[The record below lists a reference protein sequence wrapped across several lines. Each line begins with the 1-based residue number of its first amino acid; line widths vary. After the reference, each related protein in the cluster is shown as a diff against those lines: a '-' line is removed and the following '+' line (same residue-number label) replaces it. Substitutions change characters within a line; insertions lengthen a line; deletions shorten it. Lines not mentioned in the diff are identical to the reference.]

1 MGFETVKRA
10 GKRAALAV
18 LAVAVA
24 AAAQAQDARGVTKD
38 KVTIGS
44 WMSLSGP
51 VAVYGTP
58 LKTGAEAF
66 FKAQNAKGGING
78 RQIDF
83 IVEDNAYNPQ
93 QTIAAARKLVT
104 RDKVLALLMPHGTG
118 QTAATFPY
126 VLDKEK
132 LPVLLPYGQAL
143 DWYKPT
149 PKRGVLALHVLYE
162 SQVEAIAR
170 LAAQDGHKSITVIHS
185 AHAAF
190 EAVSKYAQPAA
201 SKINADV
208 KVELVAVKMG
218 TSDYAPVARDLIAKK
233 PDAVIAIITIQ
244 ELALLAKALRQQS
257 SDLPIYTYGPNV
269 SQSTIELGGAHV
281 EGVTS
286 VSLTLPPDSDTPEIA
301 QFRADMATYAPG
313 QPLDFVALLGYG
325 GAKVFAAGLAAAP
338 EPLTRDSLLEGFYS
352 LKAYDSGIFP
362 PVSYAPDAPIG
373 ASVLFP
379 LKIEGGKWV
388 AAGDPINTAA
398 FDS

>member
-24 AAAQAQDARGVTKD
+24 ATAQAQDARGVTKD

-58 LKTGAEAF
+58 LKAGAEAF

-104 RDKVLALLMPHGTG
+104 RDQVLALLMPHGTG

-143 DWYKPT
+143 DWYQPT
-149 PKRGVLALHVLYE
+149 PKPGVLALHVLYE

-201 SKINADV
+201 SKIDADV

-269 SQSTIELGGAHV
+269 SQSTIELGGEHV

-286 VSLTLPPDSDTPEIA
+286 VSLTLPPDSDTPAIA
-301 QFRADMATYAPG
+301 QFREDMATYAPG
-313 QPLDFVALLGYG
+313 QPLDFVSLLGYG

-338 EPLTRDSLLEGFYS
+338 EPLNRDNLLEGFYS
-352 LKAYDSGIFP
+352 LKGYDSGIFP

-373 ASVLFP
+373 ASILFP
-379 LKIEGGKWV
+379 LKIQGGKWI
-388 AAGDPINTAA
+388 AAGDPVDTAT
-398 FDS
+398 FER